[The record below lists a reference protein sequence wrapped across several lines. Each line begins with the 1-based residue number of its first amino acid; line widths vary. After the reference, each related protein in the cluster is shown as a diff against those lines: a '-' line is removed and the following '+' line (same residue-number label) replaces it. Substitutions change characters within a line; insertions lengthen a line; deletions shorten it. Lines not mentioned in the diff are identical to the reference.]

1 MIILPYQAAQKIVEK
16 YPNKLNVISI
26 SNDNAVVDPS
36 LCLNHIQIKMDDID
50 TWHIERFKK
59 DLLEKGMIFPEKH
72 HVEEAIAFSRKN
84 KVHIVHC
91 HAGLSRSPAIAY
103 AILRDQGLTKP
114 SALAKVKEIAPE
126 SEPNMRVVKLTDE
139 IYGE

>member
-1 MIILPYQAAQKIVEK
+1 MIILPYIAAKKAVEE

-26 SNDNAVVDPS
+26 SNDNAVVDPK
-36 LCLNHIQIKMDDID
+36 LCLNHLHIKMDDID

-59 DLLEKGMIFPEKH
+59 ELLEKGMIFPEKH
-72 HVEEAIAFSRKN
+72 HIEEAIKFSRKH

-103 AILRDQGLTKP
+103 AILRDQGLTKQA
-114 SALAKVKEIAPE
+114 ALAKVKEIAPE
-126 SEPNMRVVKLTDE
+126 SEPNARVVKLTDE

>member
-1 MIILPYQAAQKIVEK
+1 MLILPYIAAKQAVEE
-16 YPNKLNVISI
+16 YPKKLNVISI

-50 TWHIERFKK
+50 TWHIEKFK
-59 DLLEKGMIFPEKH
+59 DELLKKGMIFPEWWH
-72 HVEEAIAFSRKN
+72 IEAAITFSKRC

-103 AILRDQGLTKP
+103 AILRDQGLTKHA
-114 SALAKVKEIAPE
+114 ALAKVHEIAPH
-126 SEPNMRVVKLTDE
+126 SEPNKRIVKLADE